1 MIRKLLPKSVRKRAW
16 TLYMERVRRYARK
29 SYSQEGEDMVLRR
42 IFEGQRS
49 GFFVD
54 VGAHHPTRFSNT
66 FFFYSLGWRGIN
78 IEPNPVGF
86 ALLQAQ
92 RPADTNVQCG
102 ISDAPGTL
110 DYYMFSEPALN
121 TFDAETAEQ
130 HKSIATL
137 ARVEQIAVRRLD
149 EVLAEKLPAGQAVDF
164 FTVDVEGHDLQ
175 VLQSNNWDAVRPKI
189 VIAEA
194 LGTDV
199 AKVQASEMAQFMDS
213 VGYDFY
219 AKTVNSSFFR
229 RREES

>member
-1 MIRKLLPKSVRKRAW
+1 M
-16 TLYMERVRRYARK
+16 
-29 SYSQEGEDMVLRR
+29 
-42 IFEGQRS
+42 
-49 GFFVD
+49 
-54 VGAHHPTRFSNT
+54 
-66 FFFYSLGWRGIN
+66 
-78 IEPNPVGF
+78 
-86 ALLQAQ
+86 
-92 RPADTNVQCG
+92 
-102 ISDAPGTL
+102 
-110 DYYMFSEPALN
+110 
-121 TFDAETAEQ
+121 
-130 HKSIATL
+130 
-137 ARVEQIAVRRLD
+137 RRLD